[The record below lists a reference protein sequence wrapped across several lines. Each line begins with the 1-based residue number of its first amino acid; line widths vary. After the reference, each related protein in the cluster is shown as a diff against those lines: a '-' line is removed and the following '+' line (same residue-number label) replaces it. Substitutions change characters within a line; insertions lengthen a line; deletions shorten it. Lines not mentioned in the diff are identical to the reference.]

1 MNIYYWFFEKLCF
14 FKTGK
19 YTCIEK
25 STPMKLGDKAWLMS
39 TMIKLVAK
47 CLTFWYNMYN
57 VQHVR
62 RNRRQPVYVSEHEY
76 VPESKVW
83 QMIGNQGPDWR
94 QARVT
99 LDSCSGFYVSSL

>member
-1 MNIYYWFFEKLCF
+1 MNIYYWFFGKLCF

-62 RNRRQPVYVSEHEY
+62 RNRRQPQCLRLRARICPGIKSVTNYRKPRARLET
-76 VPESKVW
+76 
-83 QMIGNQGPDWR
+83 GPCN
-94 QARVT
+94 
-99 LDSCSGFYVSSL
+99 L